1 MTYDKDSF
9 KVIQKNIQN
18 SKGYISHID
27 SKTNIRNINS
37 RYREYLTYKQAVYT
51 KYKAFDPIKKKEDAT
66 YSYIPLV
73 PKHVDMKKL
82 DNLYQKFGVQDDY
95 INEYEIIHE
104 DQSGNYTAVHIPSPI
119 EYLAYENLLNMDKK
133 LAIVDSESLS
143 NNFVMQNYKRIIL
156 LPFVIKNNEKYS
168 EGYVIANI
176 YDVGIITLQV
186 TVTFEDKN
194 VISVPTD
201 TPRSFNIPEV
211 HFYEV
216 KKKYTSIDFWE
227 KSIQRNTNI
236 DEIMSYYVN
245 QLSTLSKVN
254 LQENRID
261 RRINWVFGDYQINK
275 FNNHE
280 EFINSNER
288 LYYSYLFN
296 GTKEHVK
303 RSLDSEIT
311 QTLAEAQIVKSK
323 DNTYMCSPTFSILSF
338 GYTAFHDY
346 AKKVLEKDEKQLK
359 RLKVY
364 NEQIMQIYKNQTLIQ
379 MYEYLRFYELSF
391 IKKHF
396 VRNLLNGISNNVY
409 TAPKE
414 YNSLRRDFNF
424 LKLRY
429 NEEILFSL
437 EGTAKKLYKDILEK
451 TNTTPL
457 LKNAEDLFKN
467 IREDVI
473 AQKEFKV
480 KSNETLI
487 LILSSILTIVLGY
500 NGIKLMVNDILVKI
514 PYIKWYVN
522 MHPLRTTLGIWCFLI
537 LIMTWLNLKRWKM
550 NRK

>member
-1 MTYDKDSF
+1 MYSIMTYDKDSF

-216 KKKYTSIDFWE
+216 KK
-227 KSIQRNTNI
+227 NI
-236 DEIMSYYVN
+236 
-245 QLSTLSKVN
+245 
-254 LQENRID
+254 
-261 RRINWVFGDYQINK
+261 
-275 FNNHE
+275 
-280 EFINSNER
+280 
-288 LYYSYLFN
+288 
-296 GTKEHVK
+296 
-303 RSLDSEIT
+303 
-311 QTLAEAQIVKSK
+311 
-323 DNTYMCSPTFSILSF
+323 
-338 GYTAFHDY
+338 
-346 AKKVLEKDEKQLK
+346 
-359 RLKVY
+359 
-364 NEQIMQIYKNQTLIQ
+364 
-379 MYEYLRFYELSF
+379 
-391 IKKHF
+391 
-396 VRNLLNGISNNVY
+396 LL
-409 TAPKE
+409 
-414 YNSLRRDFNF
+414 
-424 LKLRY
+424 
-429 NEEILFSL
+429 
-437 EGTAKKLYKDILEK
+437 
-451 TNTTPL
+451 
-457 LKNAEDLFKN
+457 
-467 IREDVI
+467 
-473 AQKEFKV
+473 
-480 KSNETLI
+480 
-487 LILSSILTIVLGY
+487 
-500 NGIKLMVNDILVKI
+500 
-514 PYIKWYVN
+514 
-522 MHPLRTTLGIWCFLI
+522 
-537 LIMTWLNLKRWKM
+537 
-550 NRK
+550 